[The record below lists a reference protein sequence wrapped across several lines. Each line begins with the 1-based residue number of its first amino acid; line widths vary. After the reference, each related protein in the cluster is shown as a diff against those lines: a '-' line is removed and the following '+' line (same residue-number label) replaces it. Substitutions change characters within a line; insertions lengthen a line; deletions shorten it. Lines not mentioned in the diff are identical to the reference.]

1 MFKSIVKVKVKLT
14 CWTNESEMKRVEK
27 ENDIFLTNV
36 VRELNL
42 YFINFLQSYEIWD
55 FIYNQ

>member
-1 MFKSIVKVKVKLT
+1 MFKSNVKVKVKLT

-42 YFINFLQSYEIWD
+42 
-55 FIYNQ
+55 